1 MYSSAARAYRTVRVE
16 SASPARVLEEVF
28 ERIELDCEL
37 PRTAIQDENLA
48 DRCKALSHA
57 LKLVGALE
65 ASLDEE
71 LAPELCGNLK
81 RLYGYVRTQLVDAN
95 VSAEVPSLDNAVQVI
110 RDIHESF
117 RAAQGAG

>member
-37 PRTAIQDENLA
+37 ARTAIQDENLA